1 MKRLTSL
8 LAVFLIITL
17 FSSSFQASAASLPL
31 RVVVDGQ
38 KVSFPDAQPFIDD
51 QQRVQLPV
59 RFVTEALGA
68 KVLWDASAKKATI
81 VMNGMTMVIYI
92 GKSSYIIDG
101 KTRQMDTAALFK
113 QSRTFVP
120 LRFLHEGLGL
130 NVNWDDS
137 VKTVYITTG
146 ESGGSGGMTAVP
158 STGTQTADVHGFKID
173 YVRMG
178 PNLEPAYITA
188 SGMTVYEN
196 ENPTAGQILLQLT
209 IVFSDDGSDPVQ
221 GAKDAEAILRQKVE
235 NSVVDSVMKYA
246 RTKTKISDILAMK
259 EFSAQNYTI
268 LVNSREYNDVAITL
282 EPK

>member
-8 LAVFLIITL
+8 LAVFLMITL
-17 FSSSFQASAASLPL
+17 FSTSFQATAASLPL

-38 KVSFPDAQPFIDD
+38 KVNFPDAQPFIDN

-68 KVLWDASAKKATI
+68 KVLWDGPAKKATI
-81 VMNGMTMVIYI
+81 MLNGKTMVVYI
-92 GKSSYIIDG
+92 GKKSYTVDG
-101 KTRQMDTAALFK
+101 KTKQMDTAALFK

-120 LRFLHEGLGL
+120 LRFLYDGLGL

-146 ESGGSGGMTAVP
+146 GSGATPTTPP
-158 STGTQTADVHGFKID
+158 STGTKTADVHGFKVD
-173 YVRMG
+173 YVKMG
-178 PNLEPAYITA
+178 PNLDPVYIA
-188 SGMTVYEN
+188 KSGMTVYEN
-196 ENPTAGQILLQLT
+196 ENPTAGQILFQLT

-235 NSVVDSVMKYA
+235 DSVVDAVMKYA
-246 RTKTKISDILAMK
+246 RTKTKISDILKMK

-268 LVNSREYNDVAITL
+268 LVTSREYNDVAITV

>member
-17 FSSSFQASAASLPL
+17 FSSSFQATAASLPL

-38 KVSFPDAQPFIDD
+38 KVSFPDAQPFIDE

-68 KVLWDASAKKATI
+68 KVLWDGPTKKATI
-81 VMNGMTMVIYI
+81 MLNGKTMVVYI
-92 GKSSYIIDG
+92 GKSSYTVDG
-101 KTRQMDTAALFK
+101 KTKQMDTAALFK
-113 QSRTFVP
+113 ESRTFVP
-120 LRFLHEGLGL
+120 LRFLYEGLAL

-146 ESGGSGGMTAVP
+146 ESGATPTTPP
-158 STGTQTADVHGFKID
+158 STGTKTADVHGFKVN
-173 YVRMG
+173 YVKMG
-178 PNLEPAYITA
+178 PNLEPAYVTA

-196 ENPTAGQILLQLT
+196 ENPTAGQILFQLT

-221 GAKDAEAILRQKVE
+221 GAIDAESILRQKVE
-235 NSVVDSVMKYA
+235 DSVVDAVMKYA
-246 RTKTKISDILAMK
+246 RTKTKINDILKMK

-268 LVNSREYNDVAITL
+268 LVNSREYNDVAITV

>member
-17 FSSSFQASAASLPL
+17 FSSSFQATAASLPL

-68 KVLWDASAKKATI
+68 KVLWDGPAKKATVI
-81 VMNGMTMVIYI
+81 LNGKTMVVYI
-92 GKSSYIIDG
+92 GKTSYTVDG
-101 KTRQMDTAALFK
+101 KTKQMDTAAVFK

-120 LRFLHEGLGL
+120 LRFLYEGLGL

-146 ESGGSGGMTAVP
+146 AGGATPTAP
-158 STGTQTADVHGFKID
+158 STATTKTADVHGFKVN
-173 YVRMG
+173 YEKLG
-178 PNLEPAYITA
+178 PNLDPVYITK
-188 SGMTVYEN
+188 SGMTVFEN
-196 ENPTAGQILLQLT
+196 DEWEAGQFLFQLT
-209 IVFSDDGSDPVQ
+209 IVFGQVGADPVQ
-221 GAKDAEAILRQKVE
+221 EAKDAESILRQKVE
-235 NSVVDSVMKYA
+235 ESVVDTVMAYA
-246 RTKTKISDILAMK
+246 RTKTKRSDILPDK
-259 EFSAQNYTI
+259 TFTSEKYTI
-268 LVNSREYNDVAITL
+268 YVGSQEYADVAISL
-282 EPK
+282 ALR